1 MPAIASKA
9 LIKMMELS
17 RTAAFVQMVNT
28 HGLLYGG
35 KSGIFFKVP
44 TVPMGTACFVQ
55 IVILKLSSDAIAHQ
69 IKESKRR

>member
-35 KSGIFFKVP
+35 KSGIF
-44 TVPMGTACFVQ
+44 
-55 IVILKLSSDAIAHQ
+55 LKYLQSRWELLVLS
-69 IKESKRR
+69 RLLF